1 MVYDIVYIITMPIW
15 ILAIYKLVSSSFE
28 EPKYSRKAEIASYV
42 IYGVLMSVVYLLIRV
57 PMVLL
62 FFNIISLFL
71 VTLNY
76 DSKFMY
82 KVVCTFS
89 VYIFL
94 ALIETV
100 IWRLSG
106 FFEMFMLKNTEYN
119 SVVGLIM
126 ARVLTLAFSHI
137 FEKVKKSKD
146 KKVQLPYYYYTAQLV
161 ILIALL
167 YLFLV
172 SINGTL
178 VTIWQI
184 IFSGGALVLI
194 TSITI
199 LVDEK
204 VFNTI
209 VVEGENKL
217 LKQQNLAYENQFEIE
232 KLSMEEMKSIRH
244 DIKNHIL
251 VLNSIYKRG
260 KAQEFEEY
268 ISKIISDI
276 DNENKMV
283 NTNNFIVDSILNV
296 KLKELANENVKL
308 TTDIRIQSKLNIL
321 SYDLTTIL
329 SNLIDNAI
337 TAVRKCEDSRKLSL
351 YMHCVK
357 GSLIILIDNSF
368 NENIIVENGSFK
380 TTKKQ
385 TGEHGI
391 GIKNIKD
398 AVEKYNGDIRIDYTE
413 NLFSVEIL
421 IPNIG

>member
-28 EPKYSRKAEIASYV
+28 EPKYSRKAEIVSYV

-106 FFEMFMLKNTEYN
+106 SFEMFMLKNTEYN

>member
-106 FFEMFMLKNTEYN
+106 SFEMFMLKNTEYI